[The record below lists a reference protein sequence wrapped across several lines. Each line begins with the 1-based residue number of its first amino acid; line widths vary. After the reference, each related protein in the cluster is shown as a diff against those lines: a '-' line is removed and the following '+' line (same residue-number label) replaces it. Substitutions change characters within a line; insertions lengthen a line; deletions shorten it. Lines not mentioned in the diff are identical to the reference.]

1 MLENLLGYILFGS
14 VISFASPWLVPILT
28 VAPIVNILSVKAYNK
43 WEYAHRSKM
52 TDLNQKLGHV
62 EELPDDFA
70 AAKDIRIYSM
80 ASWLRECY
88 RDLSDQRSKWDR
100 NVVKKS
106 FLSRIADLVVILIRD
121 GGAYALLIHMFY
133 SGKIGIDEFVLYFAA
148 ISSFASWVGDII
160 SCWNKANTVSLK
172 LCDFRD
178 FVDYPEYDGSGIA
191 KATDHMNT
199 VPEIEFKNVS
209 FRYDG
214 AEQDTIHDL
223 SLKIKS
229 GEKLA
234 LVGLNGAGKT
244 TLVKLLC
251 GLYRPTSGEIFFN
264 GIPLSDFKREDYYKL
279 ISPVFQ
285 EIRTAFFSLAETVS
299 GKSTAETDLE
309 KAETC
314 MRQAGLG
321 AKIDALPDGI
331 HTKLNKKVHENGT
344 ELSGG
349 EAQKLIYAALKGGI
363 TVGSIAKYVT
373 CIMLLVETLINIV
386 TTTQQALYNN
396 HYLKR
401 YFSYFDIPNNMYQG
415 SLTVEKRDDNEY
427 YVEFRN
433 VSFKYPNTE
442 AYALRNVNLKF
453 KIGEKLAIVGMNGS
467 GKTTFIKLLCRL
479 YDPTEGEILLNG
491 VNIQK
496 YDYDEYMSVFSVV
509 FQDFSL
515 FSFKIGEVVASS
527 KTFDENKVR
536 ECLVK
541 ANFGDRLHEMP
552 EGIHTYLYKGYDQSG
567 IEISGGEAQKI
578 ALARALYKDSPF
590 ILLDEPTAALDPISE
605 YEVYSNFNA
614 ISGDKTTVYIS
625 HRLASCRFCNK
636 IVVFDDGKIVQ
647 HGSHEELLSD
657 VNGKYHELWNAQAQ
671 YYTT

>member
-1 MLENLLGYILFGS
+1 MKKKKPTHSVFSNFAWSLKMLLKYSKAAFFITALFIPINIGLRYLEIYLPSLVVSEITNGQTLTHSLLSIGIVMLLIMLGNIIVQALGHIRNSTLGIYRYKMTALVTRKQLSMFYQTYEQKKVRDLANRASNATQMWDGVQPLTDIVYNGFGMLENLLGYILFGS

-80 ASWLRECY
+80 SSWLRECY

-121 GGAYALLIHMFY
+121 GGVYALLIHMFY
-133 SGKIGIDEFVLYFAA
+133 SGKIGIDEFVLYFAT
-148 ISSFASWVGDII
+148 ISSFASWVGGII

-191 KATDHMNT
+191 KAADHMNT

-299 GKSTAETDLE
+299 GKSTSETDLE

-349 EAQKLIYAALKGGI
+349 EAQKL
-363 TVGSIAKYVT
+363 
-373 CIMLLVETLINIV
+373 M
-386 TTTQQALYNN
+386 
-396 HYLKR
+396 
-401 YFSYFDIPNNMYQG
+401 
-415 SLTVEKRDDNEY
+415 
-427 YVEFRN
+427 
-433 VSFKYPNTE
+433 
-442 AYALRNVNLKF
+442 
-453 KIGEKLAIVGMNGS
+453 
-467 GKTTFIKLLCRL
+467 
-479 YDPTEGEILLNG
+479 
-491 VNIQK
+491 
-496 YDYDEYMSVFSVV
+496 
-509 FQDFSL
+509 
-515 FSFKIGEVVASS
+515 
-527 KTFDENKVR
+527 
-536 ECLVK
+536 
-541 ANFGDRLHEMP
+541 
-552 EGIHTYLYKGYDQSG
+552 
-567 IEISGGEAQKI
+567 
-578 ALARALYKDSPF
+578 LARALYKDAPLL
-590 ILLDEPTAALDPISE
+590 ILDEPTAALDPIAESKIYNE
-605 YEVYSNFNA
+605 FNVMA
-614 ISGDKTTVYIS
+614 KNKTSLFIS
-625 HRLASCRFCNK
+625 HRLASTSFCDRIILLENGNITEEGTHQELMGANGTYK
-636 IVVFDDGKIVQ
+636 GLFDIQSCWYKEDMEGGDGK
-647 HGSHEELLSD
+647 
-657 VNGKYHELWNAQAQ
+657 
-671 YYTT
+671 

>member
-1 MLENLLGYILFGS
+1 MLLIMLGNIIVQALGHIRNSTLGIYRYKMTALVTRKQLSMFYQTYEQKEVRDLANRASNATQMWDGVQPLTDIVYNGFGMLENLLGYILFGS

-148 ISSFASWVGDII
+148 ISSFASWVGGII

-191 KATDHMNT
+191 KAADHMNT

-349 EAQKLIYAALKGGI
+349 EAQKL
-363 TVGSIAKYVT
+363 
-373 CIMLLVETLINIV
+373 M
-386 TTTQQALYNN
+386 
-396 HYLKR
+396 
-401 YFSYFDIPNNMYQG
+401 
-415 SLTVEKRDDNEY
+415 
-427 YVEFRN
+427 
-433 VSFKYPNTE
+433 
-442 AYALRNVNLKF
+442 
-453 KIGEKLAIVGMNGS
+453 
-467 GKTTFIKLLCRL
+467 
-479 YDPTEGEILLNG
+479 
-491 VNIQK
+491 
-496 YDYDEYMSVFSVV
+496 
-509 FQDFSL
+509 
-515 FSFKIGEVVASS
+515 
-527 KTFDENKVR
+527 
-536 ECLVK
+536 
-541 ANFGDRLHEMP
+541 
-552 EGIHTYLYKGYDQSG
+552 
-567 IEISGGEAQKI
+567 
-578 ALARALYKDSPF
+578 LARALYKDAPLL
-590 ILLDEPTAALDPISE
+590 ILDEPTAALDPIAESKIYNE
-605 YEVYSNFNA
+605 FNVMA
-614 ISGDKTTVYIS
+614 KNKTSLFIS
-625 HRLASCRFCNK
+625 HRLASTSFCDRIILLENGNITEEGTHQELMGANGTYK
-636 IVVFDDGKIVQ
+636 GLFDIQSCWYKEDMKGGDG
-647 HGSHEELLSD
+647 E
-657 VNGKYHELWNAQAQ
+657 
-671 YYTT
+671 

>member
-1 MLENLLGYILFGS
+1 MKKKKPTHSVFSNFAWSLKMLLKYSKAAFFITALFIPINIGLKYLEIYLPSLVVSEITNGQTLTHSLLSIGIVMLLIMLGNIIVQALGHIRNSTLGIYRYKMTALVTRKQLSMFYQTYEQKEVRDLANRASNATQMWDGVQPLTDIVYNGFGMLENLLGYILFGS

-148 ISSFASWVGDII
+148 ISSFASWVGGII

-191 KATDHMNT
+191 KAADHMNT

-349 EAQKLIYAALKGGI
+349 EAQKL
-363 TVGSIAKYVT
+363 
-373 CIMLLVETLINIV
+373 M
-386 TTTQQALYNN
+386 
-396 HYLKR
+396 
-401 YFSYFDIPNNMYQG
+401 
-415 SLTVEKRDDNEY
+415 
-427 YVEFRN
+427 
-433 VSFKYPNTE
+433 
-442 AYALRNVNLKF
+442 
-453 KIGEKLAIVGMNGS
+453 
-467 GKTTFIKLLCRL
+467 
-479 YDPTEGEILLNG
+479 
-491 VNIQK
+491 
-496 YDYDEYMSVFSVV
+496 
-509 FQDFSL
+509 
-515 FSFKIGEVVASS
+515 
-527 KTFDENKVR
+527 
-536 ECLVK
+536 
-541 ANFGDRLHEMP
+541 
-552 EGIHTYLYKGYDQSG
+552 
-567 IEISGGEAQKI
+567 
-578 ALARALYKDSPF
+578 LARALYKDAPLL
-590 ILLDEPTAALDPISE
+590 ILDEPTAVLDPIAESKIYNE
-605 YEVYSNFNA
+605 FNVMA
-614 ISGDKTTVYIS
+614 KNKTSLFIS
-625 HRLASCRFCNK
+625 HRLASTSFCDRIILLENGNITEEGTHQELMGANGTYK
-636 IVVFDDGKIVQ
+636 GLFDIQSCWYKEDMEGGDG
-647 HGSHEELLSD
+647 E
-657 VNGKYHELWNAQAQ
+657 
-671 YYTT
+671 

>member
-1 MLENLLGYILFGS
+1 MKKKKPTHSVFSNFAWSLKMLLKYSKAAFFITALFIPINIGLRYLEIYLPSLVVSEITNGQTLNHSLLSIGIVMLLIMLGNIIVQALGHIRNSTLGIYRYKMTALVTRKQLSMFYQTYEQKEVRDLANRASNATQMWDGVQPLTDIVYNGFGMIENLLGYILFGS

-133 SGKIGIDEFVLYFAA
+133 NGKIGIDEFVLYFAA
-148 ISSFASWVGDII
+148 ISSFASWVGGII

-172 LCDFRD
+172 LCDFRE

-191 KATDHMNT
+191 KAADHMNT
-199 VPEIEFKNVS
+199 APEVEFKNVS

-314 MRQAGLG
+314 MRQAGFG

-349 EAQKLIYAALKGGI
+349 EAQKL
-363 TVGSIAKYVT
+363 
-373 CIMLLVETLINIV
+373 M
-386 TTTQQALYNN
+386 
-396 HYLKR
+396 
-401 YFSYFDIPNNMYQG
+401 
-415 SLTVEKRDDNEY
+415 
-427 YVEFRN
+427 
-433 VSFKYPNTE
+433 
-442 AYALRNVNLKF
+442 
-453 KIGEKLAIVGMNGS
+453 
-467 GKTTFIKLLCRL
+467 
-479 YDPTEGEILLNG
+479 
-491 VNIQK
+491 
-496 YDYDEYMSVFSVV
+496 
-509 FQDFSL
+509 
-515 FSFKIGEVVASS
+515 
-527 KTFDENKVR
+527 
-536 ECLVK
+536 
-541 ANFGDRLHEMP
+541 
-552 EGIHTYLYKGYDQSG
+552 
-567 IEISGGEAQKI
+567 
-578 ALARALYKDSPF
+578 LARALYKDAPLL
-590 ILLDEPTAALDPISE
+590 ILDEPTAALDPIAESKIYNE
-605 YEVYSNFNA
+605 FNVMA
-614 ISGDKTTVYIS
+614 KNKTSLFIS
-625 HRLASCRFCNK
+625 HRLASTSFCDRIILLENGNITEEGTHQELMDANGTYK
-636 IVVFDDGKIVQ
+636 GLFDIQSCWYKEDMEGGDG
-647 HGSHEELLSD
+647 E
-657 VNGKYHELWNAQAQ
+657 
-671 YYTT
+671 

>member
-1 MLENLLGYILFGS
+1 MIMKKKKPTHSVFSNFAWSLKMLLKYSKAAFFITALFIPINIGLRYLEIYLPSLVVSEITNGQTLTHSLLSIGIVMLLIMLGNIIVQALGHIRNSTLGIYRYKMTALVTRKQLSMFYQTYEQKEVRDLANRASIATQMWDGVQPITDIVYSGFGIIENLLGYIFFGS
-14 VISFASPWLVPILT
+14 VISFASPWLIPILT

-88 RDLSDQRSKWDR
+88 RDLSEQRAKWDR
-100 NVVKKS
+100 TTVKKS

-148 ISSFASWVGDII
+148 ISSFASWVGGII

-191 KATDHMNT
+191 KAADHMNT

-349 EAQKLIYAALKGGI
+349 EAQKL
-363 TVGSIAKYVT
+363 
-373 CIMLLVETLINIV
+373 M
-386 TTTQQALYNN
+386 
-396 HYLKR
+396 
-401 YFSYFDIPNNMYQG
+401 
-415 SLTVEKRDDNEY
+415 
-427 YVEFRN
+427 
-433 VSFKYPNTE
+433 
-442 AYALRNVNLKF
+442 
-453 KIGEKLAIVGMNGS
+453 
-467 GKTTFIKLLCRL
+467 
-479 YDPTEGEILLNG
+479 
-491 VNIQK
+491 
-496 YDYDEYMSVFSVV
+496 
-509 FQDFSL
+509 
-515 FSFKIGEVVASS
+515 
-527 KTFDENKVR
+527 
-536 ECLVK
+536 
-541 ANFGDRLHEMP
+541 
-552 EGIHTYLYKGYDQSG
+552 
-567 IEISGGEAQKI
+567 
-578 ALARALYKDSPF
+578 LARALYKDAPLL
-590 ILLDEPTAALDPISE
+590 ILDEPTAALDPIAESKIYNE
-605 YEVYSNFNA
+605 FNVMA
-614 ISGDKTTVYIS
+614 KNKTSLFIS
-625 HRLASCRFCNK
+625 HRLASTSFCDRIILLENGNITEEGTHQELMGANGTYK
-636 IVVFDDGKIVQ
+636 GLFDIQSCWYKEDMEGGDG
-647 HGSHEELLSD
+647 E
-657 VNGKYHELWNAQAQ
+657 
-671 YYTT
+671 

>member
-1 MLENLLGYILFGS
+1 MKKKKPTHSVFSNFAWPLKMLLKYSKAAFFITALFIPINIGLRYLEIYLPSLVVSEITNGQTLTHSLLSIGIVMLLIMLGNIIVQALGHIRNSTLGIYRYKMTALVTRKQLSMFYQTYEQKEVRDLANRASNATQMWDGVQPLTDIVYNGFGMLENLLGYILFGS

-43 WEYAHRSKM
+43 WEYAHRGKM

-62 EELPDDFA
+62 EELPDDFT

-106 FLSRIADLVVILIRD
+106 FLSHIADLVVILIRD

-148 ISSFASWVGDII
+148 ISSFASWVGGII

-178 FVDYPEYDGSGIA
+178 FVDYLEYDGSGIA
-191 KATDHMNT
+191 KAADHMNT

-349 EAQKLIYAALKGGI
+349 EAQKL
-363 TVGSIAKYVT
+363 
-373 CIMLLVETLINIV
+373 M
-386 TTTQQALYNN
+386 
-396 HYLKR
+396 
-401 YFSYFDIPNNMYQG
+401 
-415 SLTVEKRDDNEY
+415 
-427 YVEFRN
+427 
-433 VSFKYPNTE
+433 
-442 AYALRNVNLKF
+442 
-453 KIGEKLAIVGMNGS
+453 
-467 GKTTFIKLLCRL
+467 
-479 YDPTEGEILLNG
+479 
-491 VNIQK
+491 
-496 YDYDEYMSVFSVV
+496 
-509 FQDFSL
+509 
-515 FSFKIGEVVASS
+515 
-527 KTFDENKVR
+527 
-536 ECLVK
+536 
-541 ANFGDRLHEMP
+541 
-552 EGIHTYLYKGYDQSG
+552 
-567 IEISGGEAQKI
+567 
-578 ALARALYKDSPF
+578 LARALYKDAP
-590 ILLDEPTAALDPISE
+590 LLIFDEPTAALDPIAESKIYNE
-605 YEVYSNFNA
+605 FNVMA
-614 ISGDKTTVYIS
+614 KNKTSLFIS
-625 HRLASCRFCNK
+625 HRLASTSFCDRIILLENGNITEEGTHQELMGANGTYK
-636 IVVFDDGKIVQ
+636 GLFDIQSCWYKEDMEGGDG
-647 HGSHEELLSD
+647 E
-657 VNGKYHELWNAQAQ
+657 
-671 YYTT
+671 

>member
-1 MLENLLGYILFGS
+1 MKKKKPTHSVFSNFAWSLKMLLKYSKAAFFITALFIPINIGLRYLEIYLPSLVVSEITNGQTLTHSLLSIGIVMLLIMLGNIIVQALGHIRNSTLGIYRYKMTALVTRKQLSMFYQTYEQKEVRDLANRASNATQMWDGVQPLTDIVYNGFGMLENLLGYILFGS

-88 RDLSDQRSKWDR
+88 RDLSEQRAKWDR
-100 NVVKKS
+100 TTVKKS

-148 ISSFASWVGDII
+148 ISSFASWVGGII

-191 KATDHMNT
+191 HAADHMNMI
-199 VPEIEFKNVS
+199 PEIEFRNVS

-349 EAQKLIYAALKGGI
+349 EAQKL
-363 TVGSIAKYVT
+363 
-373 CIMLLVETLINIV
+373 M
-386 TTTQQALYNN
+386 
-396 HYLKR
+396 
-401 YFSYFDIPNNMYQG
+401 
-415 SLTVEKRDDNEY
+415 
-427 YVEFRN
+427 
-433 VSFKYPNTE
+433 
-442 AYALRNVNLKF
+442 
-453 KIGEKLAIVGMNGS
+453 
-467 GKTTFIKLLCRL
+467 
-479 YDPTEGEILLNG
+479 
-491 VNIQK
+491 
-496 YDYDEYMSVFSVV
+496 
-509 FQDFSL
+509 
-515 FSFKIGEVVASS
+515 
-527 KTFDENKVR
+527 
-536 ECLVK
+536 
-541 ANFGDRLHEMP
+541 
-552 EGIHTYLYKGYDQSG
+552 
-567 IEISGGEAQKI
+567 
-578 ALARALYKDSPF
+578 LARALYKDAPLL
-590 ILLDEPTAALDPISE
+590 ILDEPTAALDPIAESKIYNE
-605 YEVYSNFNA
+605 FNVMA
-614 ISGDKTTVYIS
+614 KNKTSLFIS
-625 HRLASCRFCNK
+625 HRLASTSFCDRIILLENGNITEEGTHQELMGANGTYK
-636 IVVFDDGKIVQ
+636 GLFDIQSCWYKEDMEGGDG
-647 HGSHEELLSD
+647 E
-657 VNGKYHELWNAQAQ
+657 
-671 YYTT
+671 

>member
-1 MLENLLGYILFGS
+1 MKKKKPTHSVFSNFAWSLKMLLKYSKAAFFITALFIPINIGLRYLEIYLPSLVVSEITNGQTLTHSLLSIGIVMLLIMLGNIIVQALGHIRNSTLGIYRYKMTALVTRKQLSMFYQTYEQKEVRDLANRASNATQMWDGVQPLTDIVYNSFGMLENLLGYILFGS

-148 ISSFASWVGDII
+148 ISSFASWVGGII

-191 KATDHMNT
+191 KAADHMNT

-223 SLKIKS
+223 TLKIKS

-349 EAQKLIYAALKGGI
+349 EAQKL
-363 TVGSIAKYVT
+363 
-373 CIMLLVETLINIV
+373 M
-386 TTTQQALYNN
+386 
-396 HYLKR
+396 
-401 YFSYFDIPNNMYQG
+401 
-415 SLTVEKRDDNEY
+415 
-427 YVEFRN
+427 
-433 VSFKYPNTE
+433 
-442 AYALRNVNLKF
+442 
-453 KIGEKLAIVGMNGS
+453 
-467 GKTTFIKLLCRL
+467 
-479 YDPTEGEILLNG
+479 
-491 VNIQK
+491 
-496 YDYDEYMSVFSVV
+496 
-509 FQDFSL
+509 
-515 FSFKIGEVVASS
+515 
-527 KTFDENKVR
+527 
-536 ECLVK
+536 
-541 ANFGDRLHEMP
+541 
-552 EGIHTYLYKGYDQSG
+552 
-567 IEISGGEAQKI
+567 
-578 ALARALYKDSPF
+578 LARALYKDAPLL
-590 ILLDEPTAALDPISE
+590 ILDEPTAALDPIAESKIYNE
-605 YEVYSNFNA
+605 FNVMA
-614 ISGDKTTVYIS
+614 KNKTSLFIS
-625 HRLASCRFCNK
+625 HRLASTSFCDRIILLENGNITEEGTHQELMGANGMYK
-636 IVVFDDGKIVQ
+636 GLFDIQSCWYKEDMEGGDG
-647 HGSHEELLSD
+647 E
-657 VNGKYHELWNAQAQ
+657 
-671 YYTT
+671 

>member
-1 MLENLLGYILFGS
+1 MKKKKPTHSVFSNFAWSLKMLLKYSKAAFFITALFIPINIGLRYLEIYLPSLVVSEITNGQTLTHSLLSIGIVMLLIMLGNIIVQALGHIRNSTLGIYRYKMTDLVTRKQLSMFYQTYEQKKVRDLANRASNATQMWDGVQPLTDIVYNGFGMLENLLGYILFGS

-148 ISSFASWVGDII
+148 ISSFASWVGGII

-191 KATDHMNT
+191 KAADHMNT

-299 GKSTAETDLE
+299 GKSTSETDLE

-321 AKIDALPDGI
+321 TKIDALPDGI

-349 EAQKLIYAALKGGI
+349 EAQKL
-363 TVGSIAKYVT
+363 
-373 CIMLLVETLINIV
+373 M
-386 TTTQQALYNN
+386 
-396 HYLKR
+396 
-401 YFSYFDIPNNMYQG
+401 
-415 SLTVEKRDDNEY
+415 
-427 YVEFRN
+427 
-433 VSFKYPNTE
+433 
-442 AYALRNVNLKF
+442 
-453 KIGEKLAIVGMNGS
+453 
-467 GKTTFIKLLCRL
+467 
-479 YDPTEGEILLNG
+479 
-491 VNIQK
+491 
-496 YDYDEYMSVFSVV
+496 
-509 FQDFSL
+509 
-515 FSFKIGEVVASS
+515 
-527 KTFDENKVR
+527 
-536 ECLVK
+536 
-541 ANFGDRLHEMP
+541 
-552 EGIHTYLYKGYDQSG
+552 
-567 IEISGGEAQKI
+567 
-578 ALARALYKDSPF
+578 LARALYKDAPLL
-590 ILLDEPTAALDPISE
+590 ILDEPTAALDPIAESKIYNE
-605 YEVYSNFNA
+605 FNVMA
-614 ISGDKTTVYIS
+614 KNKTSLFIS
-625 HRLASCRFCNK
+625 HRLASTSFCDRIILLENGNITEEGTHQELMGANGTYK
-636 IVVFDDGKIVQ
+636 GLFDIQSCWYKEDMEGGDG
-647 HGSHEELLSD
+647 E
-657 VNGKYHELWNAQAQ
+657 
-671 YYTT
+671 

>member
-1 MLENLLGYILFGS
+1 MKKKKPTHSVFSNFAWSLKMLLKYSKAAFFITALFIPINIGLRYLEIYLPSLVVSEITNGQTLTHSLLSIGIVMLLIMLGNIIVQALGHIRNSTLGIYRYKMTALVTRKQLSMFYQTYEQKEVRDLANRASNATQMWDGVQPLTDIVYNGFGMLENLLGYILFGS

-43 WEYAHRSKM
+43 WEYAHRGKM

-62 EELPDDFA
+62 EELPDDFT

-106 FLSRIADLVVILIRD
+106 FLSHIADLVVILIRD

-133 SGKIGIDEFVLYFAA
+133 SGKIGFDEFVLYFAA
-148 ISSFASWVGDII
+148 ISSFASWVGGII

-191 KATDHMNT
+191 KAADHINT

-349 EAQKLIYAALKGGI
+349 EAQKL
-363 TVGSIAKYVT
+363 
-373 CIMLLVETLINIV
+373 M
-386 TTTQQALYNN
+386 
-396 HYLKR
+396 
-401 YFSYFDIPNNMYQG
+401 
-415 SLTVEKRDDNEY
+415 
-427 YVEFRN
+427 
-433 VSFKYPNTE
+433 
-442 AYALRNVNLKF
+442 
-453 KIGEKLAIVGMNGS
+453 
-467 GKTTFIKLLCRL
+467 
-479 YDPTEGEILLNG
+479 
-491 VNIQK
+491 
-496 YDYDEYMSVFSVV
+496 
-509 FQDFSL
+509 
-515 FSFKIGEVVASS
+515 
-527 KTFDENKVR
+527 
-536 ECLVK
+536 
-541 ANFGDRLHEMP
+541 
-552 EGIHTYLYKGYDQSG
+552 
-567 IEISGGEAQKI
+567 
-578 ALARALYKDSPF
+578 LARALYKDAPLL
-590 ILLDEPTAALDPISE
+590 ILDEPTAALDPIAESKIYNE
-605 YEVYSNFNA
+605 FNVMA
-614 ISGDKTTVYIS
+614 KNKTSLFIS
-625 HRLASCRFCNK
+625 HRLASTSFCDRIILLENGNITEEGTHQELMGANGTYK
-636 IVVFDDGKIVQ
+636 GLFDIQSCWYKEDMEGGDG
-647 HGSHEELLSD
+647 E
-657 VNGKYHELWNAQAQ
+657 
-671 YYTT
+671 

>member
-1 MLENLLGYILFGS
+1 MKKKKPTHSVFSNFAWSLKMLLKYSKAAFFITALFIPINIGLRYLEIYLPSLVVSEITNGQTLTHSLLSIGIVMLLIMLGNIIVQALGHIRNSTLGIYRYKMTALVTRKQLSMFYQTYEQKEVRDLANRASNATQMWDGVQPLTDIVYNGFGMLENLLGYILFGS

-148 ISSFASWVGDII
+148 ISSFASWVGGII

-191 KATDHMNT
+191 KAADHMNT

-349 EAQKLIYAALKGGI
+349 EAQKL
-363 TVGSIAKYVT
+363 
-373 CIMLLVETLINIV
+373 M
-386 TTTQQALYNN
+386 
-396 HYLKR
+396 
-401 YFSYFDIPNNMYQG
+401 
-415 SLTVEKRDDNEY
+415 
-427 YVEFRN
+427 
-433 VSFKYPNTE
+433 
-442 AYALRNVNLKF
+442 
-453 KIGEKLAIVGMNGS
+453 
-467 GKTTFIKLLCRL
+467 
-479 YDPTEGEILLNG
+479 
-491 VNIQK
+491 
-496 YDYDEYMSVFSVV
+496 
-509 FQDFSL
+509 
-515 FSFKIGEVVASS
+515 
-527 KTFDENKVR
+527 
-536 ECLVK
+536 
-541 ANFGDRLHEMP
+541 
-552 EGIHTYLYKGYDQSG
+552 
-567 IEISGGEAQKI
+567 
-578 ALARALYKDSPF
+578 LARALYKDAPLL
-590 ILLDEPTAALDPISE
+590 ILDEPTAALDPIAESKIYNE
-605 YEVYSNFNA
+605 FNVMA
-614 ISGDKTTVYIS
+614 KNKTSLFIS
-625 HRLASCRFCNK
+625 HRLASTSFCDRIILLENGNITEEGAHQELMGANGTYK
-636 IVVFDDGKIVQ
+636 GLFDIQSCWYKEDMEGGDG
-647 HGSHEELLSD
+647 E
-657 VNGKYHELWNAQAQ
+657 
-671 YYTT
+671 

>member
-1 MLENLLGYILFGS
+1 MKKKKPTHSVFSNFAWSLKMLLKYSKAAFFITALFIPINIGLRYLEIYLPSLVVSEITNGQTLTHSLLSIGIVMLLIMLGNIIVQALGHIRNSTLGIYRYKMTALVTRKQLSMFYQTYEQKEVRDLANRASNATQMWDGVQPLTDIVYNGFGMLENLLGYILFGS
-14 VISFASPWLVPILT
+14 VISFASPWLVPMLT

-88 RDLSDQRSKWDR
+88 RDLSEQRAKWDR
-100 NVVKKS
+100 TTVKKS

-148 ISSFASWVGDII
+148 ISSFASWVGGII

-191 KATDHMNT
+191 KAADHMNT

-349 EAQKLIYAALKGGI
+349 EAQKL
-363 TVGSIAKYVT
+363 
-373 CIMLLVETLINIV
+373 M
-386 TTTQQALYNN
+386 
-396 HYLKR
+396 
-401 YFSYFDIPNNMYQG
+401 
-415 SLTVEKRDDNEY
+415 
-427 YVEFRN
+427 
-433 VSFKYPNTE
+433 
-442 AYALRNVNLKF
+442 
-453 KIGEKLAIVGMNGS
+453 
-467 GKTTFIKLLCRL
+467 
-479 YDPTEGEILLNG
+479 
-491 VNIQK
+491 
-496 YDYDEYMSVFSVV
+496 
-509 FQDFSL
+509 
-515 FSFKIGEVVASS
+515 
-527 KTFDENKVR
+527 
-536 ECLVK
+536 
-541 ANFGDRLHEMP
+541 
-552 EGIHTYLYKGYDQSG
+552 
-567 IEISGGEAQKI
+567 
-578 ALARALYKDSPF
+578 LARALYKDAPLL
-590 ILLDEPTAALDPISE
+590 ILDEPTAALDPIAESKIYNE
-605 YEVYSNFNA
+605 FNVMA
-614 ISGDKTTVYIS
+614 KNKTSLFIS
-625 HRLASCRFCNK
+625 HRLASTSFCDRIILLENGNITEEGTHQELMSANGTYK
-636 IVVFDDGKIVQ
+636 GLFDIQSCWYKEDMEGGDG
-647 HGSHEELLSD
+647 E
-657 VNGKYHELWNAQAQ
+657 
-671 YYTT
+671 

>member
-1 MLENLLGYILFGS
+1 MKKKKPTHSVFSNFAWSLKMLLKYSKAAFFITALFIPINIGLRYLEIFLPSLVVSEITNGQTLTQSLLSIGIVMLLIMLGNIIVQALGHIRNSTLGIYRYKMTALVTRKQLSMFYQTYEQKEVRDLANRASNATQMWDGVQPLTDIVYNGFGMLENLLGYILFGS

-148 ISSFASWVGDII
+148 ISSFASWVGGII

-191 KATDHMNT
+191 KAADHMNT

-223 SLKIKS
+223 TLKIKS

-251 GLYRPTSGEIFFN
+251 GLYRPTSGEIYFN

-349 EAQKLIYAALKGGI
+349 EAQKL
-363 TVGSIAKYVT
+363 
-373 CIMLLVETLINIV
+373 M
-386 TTTQQALYNN
+386 
-396 HYLKR
+396 
-401 YFSYFDIPNNMYQG
+401 
-415 SLTVEKRDDNEY
+415 
-427 YVEFRN
+427 
-433 VSFKYPNTE
+433 
-442 AYALRNVNLKF
+442 
-453 KIGEKLAIVGMNGS
+453 
-467 GKTTFIKLLCRL
+467 
-479 YDPTEGEILLNG
+479 
-491 VNIQK
+491 
-496 YDYDEYMSVFSVV
+496 
-509 FQDFSL
+509 
-515 FSFKIGEVVASS
+515 
-527 KTFDENKVR
+527 
-536 ECLVK
+536 
-541 ANFGDRLHEMP
+541 
-552 EGIHTYLYKGYDQSG
+552 
-567 IEISGGEAQKI
+567 
-578 ALARALYKDSPF
+578 LARALYKDAPLL
-590 ILLDEPTAALDPISE
+590 ILDEPTAALDPIAESKIYNE
-605 YEVYSNFNA
+605 FNVMA
-614 ISGDKTTVYIS
+614 KNKTSLFIS
-625 HRLASCRFCNK
+625 HRLASTSFCDRIILLENGNITEEGTHQELMGANGTYK
-636 IVVFDDGKIVQ
+636 GLFDIQSCWYKEDMEGGDG
-647 HGSHEELLSD
+647 E
-657 VNGKYHELWNAQAQ
+657 
-671 YYTT
+671 

>member
-1 MLENLLGYILFGS
+1 MKKKKPTHSVFSNFAWSLKMLLKYSKAAFFITALFIPINIGLRYLEIYLPSLVVSEITNGQTLTHSLLSIGIVMLLIMLGNIIVQALGHIRNSTLGIYRYKMTALVTRKQLSMFYQTYEQKKVRDLANRASNATQMWDGVQPLTDIVYNGFGMLENLLGYILFGS

-148 ISSFASWVGDII
+148 ISSFASWVGGII

-191 KATDHMNT
+191 KAADHMNT

-264 GIPLSDFKREDYYKL
+264 SIPLSDFKREDYYKL

-349 EAQKLIYAALKGGI
+349 EAQKL
-363 TVGSIAKYVT
+363 
-373 CIMLLVETLINIV
+373 M
-386 TTTQQALYNN
+386 
-396 HYLKR
+396 
-401 YFSYFDIPNNMYQG
+401 
-415 SLTVEKRDDNEY
+415 
-427 YVEFRN
+427 
-433 VSFKYPNTE
+433 
-442 AYALRNVNLKF
+442 
-453 KIGEKLAIVGMNGS
+453 
-467 GKTTFIKLLCRL
+467 
-479 YDPTEGEILLNG
+479 
-491 VNIQK
+491 
-496 YDYDEYMSVFSVV
+496 
-509 FQDFSL
+509 
-515 FSFKIGEVVASS
+515 
-527 KTFDENKVR
+527 
-536 ECLVK
+536 
-541 ANFGDRLHEMP
+541 
-552 EGIHTYLYKGYDQSG
+552 
-567 IEISGGEAQKI
+567 
-578 ALARALYKDSPF
+578 LARALYKDAPLL
-590 ILLDEPTAALDPISE
+590 ILDEPTAALDPIAESKIYNE
-605 YEVYSNFNA
+605 FNVMA
-614 ISGDKTTVYIS
+614 KNKTSLFIS
-625 HRLASCRFCNK
+625 HRLASTSFCDRIILLENGNITEEGTHQELMGANGTYK
-636 IVVFDDGKIVQ
+636 GLFDIQSCWYKEDMEGGDG
-647 HGSHEELLSD
+647 E
-657 VNGKYHELWNAQAQ
+657 
-671 YYTT
+671 

>member
-1 MLENLLGYILFGS
+1 MKKKKPTHSVFSNFAWSLKMLLKYSKAAFFITALFIPINIGLRYLEIYLPSLVVSEITNGQTLTHSLLSIGIVMLLIMLGNIIVQALGHIRNSTLGIYRYKMTALVTRKQLSMFYQTYEQKEVRDLANRASNATQMWDGVQPLTDIVYNGFGMLENLLGYILFGS

-62 EELPDDFA
+62 EKLPDDFA

-148 ISSFASWVGDII
+148 ISSFASWVGGII

-178 FVDYPEYDGSGIA
+178 FVDYPEYNGSGIA
-191 KATDHMNT
+191 KAADHMNT

-314 MRQAGLG
+314 MCQAGLG

-349 EAQKLIYAALKGGI
+349 ETQKL
-363 TVGSIAKYVT
+363 
-373 CIMLLVETLINIV
+373 M
-386 TTTQQALYNN
+386 
-396 HYLKR
+396 
-401 YFSYFDIPNNMYQG
+401 
-415 SLTVEKRDDNEY
+415 
-427 YVEFRN
+427 
-433 VSFKYPNTE
+433 
-442 AYALRNVNLKF
+442 
-453 KIGEKLAIVGMNGS
+453 
-467 GKTTFIKLLCRL
+467 
-479 YDPTEGEILLNG
+479 
-491 VNIQK
+491 
-496 YDYDEYMSVFSVV
+496 
-509 FQDFSL
+509 
-515 FSFKIGEVVASS
+515 
-527 KTFDENKVR
+527 
-536 ECLVK
+536 
-541 ANFGDRLHEMP
+541 
-552 EGIHTYLYKGYDQSG
+552 
-567 IEISGGEAQKI
+567 
-578 ALARALYKDSPF
+578 LARALYKDAPLL
-590 ILLDEPTAALDPISE
+590 ILDEPTAALDPIAESKIYNE
-605 YEVYSNFNA
+605 FNVMA
-614 ISGDKTTVYIS
+614 KNKTSLFIS
-625 HRLASCRFCNK
+625 HRLASTSFCDRIILLENGNITEEGTHQELMGANGTYK
-636 IVVFDDGKIVQ
+636 GLFDIQSCWYKEDMEGGDG
-647 HGSHEELLSD
+647 E
-657 VNGKYHELWNAQAQ
+657 
-671 YYTT
+671 

>member
-1 MLENLLGYILFGS
+1 MKKKKPTHSVFSNFAWSLKMLLKYSKAAFFITALFIPINIGLRYLEIYLPSLVVSEITNGQTLTHSLLSIGIVMLLIMLGNIIVQALGHIRNSTLGIYRYKMTALVTRKQLSMFYQTYEQKEVRDLANRASNATQMWDGVQPLTDIVYNGFGMLENLLGYILFGS

-148 ISSFASWVGDII
+148 ISSFASWVGGII

-191 KATDHMNT
+191 KAADHMNT

-264 GIPLSDFKREDYYKL
+264 SIPLSDFKREDYYKL

-349 EAQKLIYAALKGGI
+349 EAQKL
-363 TVGSIAKYVT
+363 
-373 CIMLLVETLINIV
+373 M
-386 TTTQQALYNN
+386 
-396 HYLKR
+396 
-401 YFSYFDIPNNMYQG
+401 
-415 SLTVEKRDDNEY
+415 
-427 YVEFRN
+427 
-433 VSFKYPNTE
+433 
-442 AYALRNVNLKF
+442 
-453 KIGEKLAIVGMNGS
+453 
-467 GKTTFIKLLCRL
+467 
-479 YDPTEGEILLNG
+479 
-491 VNIQK
+491 
-496 YDYDEYMSVFSVV
+496 
-509 FQDFSL
+509 
-515 FSFKIGEVVASS
+515 
-527 KTFDENKVR
+527 
-536 ECLVK
+536 
-541 ANFGDRLHEMP
+541 
-552 EGIHTYLYKGYDQSG
+552 
-567 IEISGGEAQKI
+567 
-578 ALARALYKDSPF
+578 LARALYKDAPLL
-590 ILLDEPTAALDPISE
+590 ILDEPTAALDPIAESKIYNE
-605 YEVYSNFNA
+605 FNVMA
-614 ISGDKTTVYIS
+614 KNKTSLFIS
-625 HRLASCRFCNK
+625 HRLASTSFCDRIILLENGNITEEGTHQELMGANGTYK
-636 IVVFDDGKIVQ
+636 GLFDIQSCWYKEDMEGGDG
-647 HGSHEELLSD
+647 E
-657 VNGKYHELWNAQAQ
+657 
-671 YYTT
+671 

>member
-1 MLENLLGYILFGS
+1 MKKKKPTHSVFSNFAWSLKMLLKYSKAAFFITALFIPINIGLRYLEIYLPSLVVSEITNGQTLTHSLLSIGIVMLLIMLGNIIVQALGHIRNSTLGIYRYKMTALVTRKQLSMFYQTYEQKEVRDLANRASNATQMWDGVQPLTDIVYNGFGMIENLLGYILFGS

-88 RDLSDQRSKWDR
+88 RDLSEQRAKWDR
-100 NVVKKS
+100 TTVKKS

-133 SGKIGIDEFVLYFAA
+133 NGKIGIDEFVLYFAA
-148 ISSFASWVGDII
+148 ISSFASWVGGII

-191 KATDHMNT
+191 KAADHMNT

-299 GKSTAETDLE
+299 GKSTAETNLE

-349 EAQKLIYAALKGGI
+349 EAQKL
-363 TVGSIAKYVT
+363 
-373 CIMLLVETLINIV
+373 M
-386 TTTQQALYNN
+386 
-396 HYLKR
+396 
-401 YFSYFDIPNNMYQG
+401 
-415 SLTVEKRDDNEY
+415 
-427 YVEFRN
+427 
-433 VSFKYPNTE
+433 
-442 AYALRNVNLKF
+442 
-453 KIGEKLAIVGMNGS
+453 
-467 GKTTFIKLLCRL
+467 
-479 YDPTEGEILLNG
+479 
-491 VNIQK
+491 
-496 YDYDEYMSVFSVV
+496 
-509 FQDFSL
+509 
-515 FSFKIGEVVASS
+515 
-527 KTFDENKVR
+527 
-536 ECLVK
+536 
-541 ANFGDRLHEMP
+541 
-552 EGIHTYLYKGYDQSG
+552 
-567 IEISGGEAQKI
+567 
-578 ALARALYKDSPF
+578 LARALYKDAPLL
-590 ILLDEPTAALDPISE
+590 ILDEPTAALDPIAESKIYNE
-605 YEVYSNFNA
+605 FNVMA
-614 ISGDKTTVYIS
+614 KNKTSLFIS
-625 HRLASCRFCNK
+625 HRLASTSFCDRIILLENGNITEEGTHQELMGANGTYK
-636 IVVFDDGKIVQ
+636 GLFDIQSCWYKEDMEGGDG
-647 HGSHEELLSD
+647 E
-657 VNGKYHELWNAQAQ
+657 
-671 YYTT
+671 

>member
-1 MLENLLGYILFGS
+1 MKKKKPTHSVFSNFAWSLKMLLKYSKAAFFITALFIPINIGLRYLEIYLPSLVVSEITNGQTLTHSLLSIGIVMLLIMLGNIIVQALGHIRNSTLGIYRYKMTALVTRKQLSMFYQTYEQKKVRDLANRASNATQMWDGVQPLTDIVYNGFGMLENLLGYILFGS

-148 ISSFASWVGDII
+148 ISSFASWVGGII

-191 KATDHMNT
+191 HAADHMNMI
-199 VPEIEFKNVS
+199 PEIEFRNVS
-209 FRYDG
+209 FRYEG
-214 AEQDTIHDL
+214 ADHDAIQNL

-251 GLYRPTSGEIFFN
+251 GLYRPTSGEIYFN

-299 GKSTAETDLE
+299 GKSIAETDLE

-314 MRQAGLG
+314 MRRAGLG

-331 HTKLNKKVHENGT
+331 HTKLNKKVNQNGT

-349 EAQKLIYAALKGGI
+349 EAQKL
-363 TVGSIAKYVT
+363 
-373 CIMLLVETLINIV
+373 M
-386 TTTQQALYNN
+386 
-396 HYLKR
+396 
-401 YFSYFDIPNNMYQG
+401 
-415 SLTVEKRDDNEY
+415 
-427 YVEFRN
+427 
-433 VSFKYPNTE
+433 
-442 AYALRNVNLKF
+442 
-453 KIGEKLAIVGMNGS
+453 
-467 GKTTFIKLLCRL
+467 
-479 YDPTEGEILLNG
+479 
-491 VNIQK
+491 
-496 YDYDEYMSVFSVV
+496 
-509 FQDFSL
+509 
-515 FSFKIGEVVASS
+515 
-527 KTFDENKVR
+527 
-536 ECLVK
+536 
-541 ANFGDRLHEMP
+541 
-552 EGIHTYLYKGYDQSG
+552 
-567 IEISGGEAQKI
+567 
-578 ALARALYKDSPF
+578 LARALYKDAPLL
-590 ILLDEPTAALDPISE
+590 ILDEPTAALDPIAE
-605 YEVYSNFNA
+605 CKIYIEFNVMA
-614 ISGDKTTVYIS
+614 KSKTSLFIS
-625 HRLASCRFCNK
+625 HRLASTSFCDR
-636 IVVFDDGKIVQ
+636 IVLLENGNITEEGTHQELMAANGTYKGLFDIQSCWYKEDMEG
-647 HGSHEELLSD
+647 GDSE
-657 VNGKYHELWNAQAQ
+657 
-671 YYTT
+671 

>member
-1 MLENLLGYILFGS
+1 MKKKKPTHSVFSNFAWSLKMLLKYSKAAFFITALFIPINIELRYLEIYLPSLVVSEVTNGQTLTHSLLSIGIVMLLIMLGNIIVQALGHIRNSTLGIYRYKMTALVTRKQLSMFYQTYEQREVRDLANRASNATQMWDGVQPLTDIVYNGFGMLENLLGYILFGS

-148 ISSFASWVGDII
+148 ISSFASWVGGII

-191 KATDHMNT
+191 KAADHMNT

-264 GIPLSDFKREDYYKL
+264 SIPLSDFKREDYYKL

-299 GKSTAETDLE
+299 GKSTSETDLE

-349 EAQKLIYAALKGGI
+349 EAQKL
-363 TVGSIAKYVT
+363 
-373 CIMLLVETLINIV
+373 M
-386 TTTQQALYNN
+386 
-396 HYLKR
+396 
-401 YFSYFDIPNNMYQG
+401 
-415 SLTVEKRDDNEY
+415 
-427 YVEFRN
+427 
-433 VSFKYPNTE
+433 
-442 AYALRNVNLKF
+442 
-453 KIGEKLAIVGMNGS
+453 
-467 GKTTFIKLLCRL
+467 
-479 YDPTEGEILLNG
+479 
-491 VNIQK
+491 
-496 YDYDEYMSVFSVV
+496 
-509 FQDFSL
+509 
-515 FSFKIGEVVASS
+515 
-527 KTFDENKVR
+527 
-536 ECLVK
+536 
-541 ANFGDRLHEMP
+541 
-552 EGIHTYLYKGYDQSG
+552 
-567 IEISGGEAQKI
+567 
-578 ALARALYKDSPF
+578 LARALYKDAPLL
-590 ILLDEPTAALDPISE
+590 ILDEPTAALDPIAESKIYNE
-605 YEVYSNFNA
+605 FNVMA
-614 ISGDKTTVYIS
+614 KNKTSLFIS
-625 HRLASCRFCNK
+625 HRLASTSFCDRIILLENGNITEEGTHQELMGANGTYK
-636 IVVFDDGKIVQ
+636 GLFDIQSCWYKEDMEGGDG
-647 HGSHEELLSD
+647 E
-657 VNGKYHELWNAQAQ
+657 
-671 YYTT
+671 

>member
-1 MLENLLGYILFGS
+1 MKKKKPTHSVFSNFAWSLKMLLKYSKAAFFITALFIPINIGLRYLEIYLPSLVVSEITNGQTLTHSLLSIGIVMLLIMLGNIIVQALGHIRNSTLGIYRYKMTALVTRKQLSMFYQTYEQKKVRDLANRASNATQMWDGVQPLTDIVYNGFGMLENLLGYILFGS

-349 EAQKLIYAALKGGI
+349 EAQKL
-363 TVGSIAKYVT
+363 
-373 CIMLLVETLINIV
+373 M
-386 TTTQQALYNN
+386 
-396 HYLKR
+396 
-401 YFSYFDIPNNMYQG
+401 
-415 SLTVEKRDDNEY
+415 
-427 YVEFRN
+427 
-433 VSFKYPNTE
+433 
-442 AYALRNVNLKF
+442 
-453 KIGEKLAIVGMNGS
+453 
-467 GKTTFIKLLCRL
+467 
-479 YDPTEGEILLNG
+479 
-491 VNIQK
+491 
-496 YDYDEYMSVFSVV
+496 
-509 FQDFSL
+509 
-515 FSFKIGEVVASS
+515 
-527 KTFDENKVR
+527 
-536 ECLVK
+536 
-541 ANFGDRLHEMP
+541 
-552 EGIHTYLYKGYDQSG
+552 
-567 IEISGGEAQKI
+567 
-578 ALARALYKDSPF
+578 LARALYKDASLL
-590 ILLDEPTAALDPISE
+590 ILDEPTAALDPIAESKIYNE
-605 YEVYSNFNA
+605 FNVMA
-614 ISGDKTTVYIS
+614 KNKTSLFIS
-625 HRLASCRFCNK
+625 HRLASTSFCDRIILLENGNITEEGTHQELMGANGTYK
-636 IVVFDDGKIVQ
+636 GLFDIQSCWYKEDMEGGDG
-647 HGSHEELLSD
+647 E
-657 VNGKYHELWNAQAQ
+657 
-671 YYTT
+671 

>member
-1 MLENLLGYILFGS
+1 MKKKKPTHSVFSNFAWSLKMLLKYSKAAFFITALFIPINIGLRYLEIYLPSLVVSEITNGQTLTHSLLSIGIVMLLIMLGNIIVQALGHIRNSTLGIYRYKMTDLVTRKQLSMFYQTYEQKKVRDLANRASNATQMWDGVQPLTDIVYNGFGMLENLLGYILFGS

-88 RDLSDQRSKWDR
+88 RDLSEQRAKWDR
-100 NVVKKS
+100 TTVKKS

-133 SGKIGIDEFVLYFAA
+133 NGKIGIDEFVLYFAA
-148 ISSFASWVGDII
+148 ISSFASWVGGII

-191 KATDHMNT
+191 KAADHMNT

-214 AEQDTIHDL
+214 AEQDTIHGL

-299 GKSTAETDLE
+299 GKSTTETDLE

-349 EAQKLIYAALKGGI
+349 EAQKL
-363 TVGSIAKYVT
+363 
-373 CIMLLVETLINIV
+373 M
-386 TTTQQALYNN
+386 
-396 HYLKR
+396 
-401 YFSYFDIPNNMYQG
+401 
-415 SLTVEKRDDNEY
+415 
-427 YVEFRN
+427 
-433 VSFKYPNTE
+433 
-442 AYALRNVNLKF
+442 
-453 KIGEKLAIVGMNGS
+453 
-467 GKTTFIKLLCRL
+467 
-479 YDPTEGEILLNG
+479 
-491 VNIQK
+491 
-496 YDYDEYMSVFSVV
+496 
-509 FQDFSL
+509 
-515 FSFKIGEVVASS
+515 
-527 KTFDENKVR
+527 
-536 ECLVK
+536 
-541 ANFGDRLHEMP
+541 
-552 EGIHTYLYKGYDQSG
+552 
-567 IEISGGEAQKI
+567 
-578 ALARALYKDSPF
+578 LARALYKDAPLL
-590 ILLDEPTAALDPISE
+590 ILDEPTAALDPIAESKIYNE
-605 YEVYSNFNA
+605 FNVMA
-614 ISGDKTTVYIS
+614 KNKTSLFIS
-625 HRLASCRFCNK
+625 HRLASTSFCDRIILLENGNITEEGTHQELMGANGTYK
-636 IVVFDDGKIVQ
+636 GLFDIQSCWYKEDMEGGDG
-647 HGSHEELLSD
+647 E
-657 VNGKYHELWNAQAQ
+657 
-671 YYTT
+671 

>member
-1 MLENLLGYILFGS
+1 MKKKKPTHSVFSNFAWSLKMLLKYSKAAFFITALFIPINIGLRYLEIYLPSLVVSEITNGQTLTHSLLSIGIVMLLIMLGNIIVQALGHIRNSTLGIYRYKMTALVTRKQLSMFYQTYEQKEVRDLANRASNATQMWDGVQPLTDIVYNGFGMLENLLGYILFGS

-148 ISSFASWVGDII
+148 ISSFASWVGGII

-191 KATDHMNT
+191 KAADHMNT

-285 EIRTAFFSLAETVS
+285 EIRTAFFSLAETIS

-349 EAQKLIYAALKGGI
+349 EAQKL
-363 TVGSIAKYVT
+363 
-373 CIMLLVETLINIV
+373 M
-386 TTTQQALYNN
+386 
-396 HYLKR
+396 
-401 YFSYFDIPNNMYQG
+401 
-415 SLTVEKRDDNEY
+415 
-427 YVEFRN
+427 
-433 VSFKYPNTE
+433 
-442 AYALRNVNLKF
+442 
-453 KIGEKLAIVGMNGS
+453 
-467 GKTTFIKLLCRL
+467 
-479 YDPTEGEILLNG
+479 
-491 VNIQK
+491 
-496 YDYDEYMSVFSVV
+496 
-509 FQDFSL
+509 
-515 FSFKIGEVVASS
+515 
-527 KTFDENKVR
+527 
-536 ECLVK
+536 
-541 ANFGDRLHEMP
+541 
-552 EGIHTYLYKGYDQSG
+552 
-567 IEISGGEAQKI
+567 
-578 ALARALYKDSPF
+578 LARALYKDAPLL
-590 ILLDEPTAALDPISE
+590 ILDEPTAALDPIAESKIYNE
-605 YEVYSNFNA
+605 FNVMA
-614 ISGDKTTVYIS
+614 KNKTSLFIS
-625 HRLASCRFCNK
+625 HRLASTSFCDRIILLENGNITEEGTHQELMGANGTYK
-636 IVVFDDGKIVQ
+636 GLFDIQSCWYKEDMEGGDG
-647 HGSHEELLSD
+647 E
-657 VNGKYHELWNAQAQ
+657 
-671 YYTT
+671 

>member
-1 MLENLLGYILFGS
+1 MKKKKPTHSVFSNFAWSLKMLLKYSRAAFFITALFIPINIGLRYLEIYLPSLVVSEVTNGQTLNHSLLSIGIVMLLIMLGYIIIQALGHIRNSTLGIYRYKMTDLVTRKQLSMFYQTYEQKKVRDLANRASNATQMWDGVQPLTDIVYNGFGMLENLLGYILFGS

-148 ISSFASWVGDII
+148 ISSFASWVGGII

-191 KATDHMNT
+191 KAADHMNT

-299 GKSTAETDLE
+299 GKSTSETDLE

-349 EAQKLIYAALKGGI
+349 EAQKL
-363 TVGSIAKYVT
+363 
-373 CIMLLVETLINIV
+373 M
-386 TTTQQALYNN
+386 
-396 HYLKR
+396 
-401 YFSYFDIPNNMYQG
+401 
-415 SLTVEKRDDNEY
+415 
-427 YVEFRN
+427 
-433 VSFKYPNTE
+433 
-442 AYALRNVNLKF
+442 
-453 KIGEKLAIVGMNGS
+453 
-467 GKTTFIKLLCRL
+467 
-479 YDPTEGEILLNG
+479 
-491 VNIQK
+491 
-496 YDYDEYMSVFSVV
+496 
-509 FQDFSL
+509 
-515 FSFKIGEVVASS
+515 
-527 KTFDENKVR
+527 
-536 ECLVK
+536 
-541 ANFGDRLHEMP
+541 
-552 EGIHTYLYKGYDQSG
+552 
-567 IEISGGEAQKI
+567 
-578 ALARALYKDSPF
+578 LARALYKDAPLL
-590 ILLDEPTAALDPISE
+590 ILDEPTAALDPIAESKIYNE
-605 YEVYSNFNA
+605 FNVMA
-614 ISGDKTTVYIS
+614 KNKTSLFIS
-625 HRLASCRFCNK
+625 HRLASTSFCDRIILLENGNITEEGTHQELMGANGTYK
-636 IVVFDDGKIVQ
+636 GLFDIQSCWYKEDMEGGDG
-647 HGSHEELLSD
+647 E
-657 VNGKYHELWNAQAQ
+657 
-671 YYTT
+671 

>member
-1 MLENLLGYILFGS
+1 MKKKKPTHSVFSNFAWSLKMLLKYSKAAFFITALFIPINIGLRYLEIYLPSLVVSEITNGQTLNHSLLSIGIVMLLIMLGYIIIQALGHIRNSTLGIYRYKMTDLVTRKQLSMFYQTYEQKKVRDLANRASNATQMWDGVQPLTDIVYNGFGMLENLLGYILFGS

-148 ISSFASWVGDII
+148 ISSFASWVGGII

-191 KATDHMNT
+191 KAADHMNT

-264 GIPLSDFKREDYYKL
+264 SIPLSDFKREDYYKL

-299 GKSTAETDLE
+299 GKSTSETDLE

-349 EAQKLIYAALKGGI
+349 EAQKL
-363 TVGSIAKYVT
+363 
-373 CIMLLVETLINIV
+373 M
-386 TTTQQALYNN
+386 
-396 HYLKR
+396 
-401 YFSYFDIPNNMYQG
+401 
-415 SLTVEKRDDNEY
+415 
-427 YVEFRN
+427 
-433 VSFKYPNTE
+433 
-442 AYALRNVNLKF
+442 
-453 KIGEKLAIVGMNGS
+453 
-467 GKTTFIKLLCRL
+467 
-479 YDPTEGEILLNG
+479 
-491 VNIQK
+491 
-496 YDYDEYMSVFSVV
+496 
-509 FQDFSL
+509 
-515 FSFKIGEVVASS
+515 
-527 KTFDENKVR
+527 
-536 ECLVK
+536 
-541 ANFGDRLHEMP
+541 
-552 EGIHTYLYKGYDQSG
+552 
-567 IEISGGEAQKI
+567 
-578 ALARALYKDSPF
+578 LARALYKDAPLL
-590 ILLDEPTAALDPISE
+590 ILDEPTAALDPIAESKIYNE
-605 YEVYSNFNA
+605 FNVMA
-614 ISGDKTTVYIS
+614 KNKTSLFISIDLLPHHFVTELFFLKTVTSQKKVHIKS
-625 HRLASCRFCNK
+625 
-636 IVVFDDGKIVQ
+636 
-647 HGSHEELLSD
+647 
-657 VNGKYHELWNAQAQ
+657 
-671 YYTT
+671 

>member
-1 MLENLLGYILFGS
+1 MKKKKPTHSVFSNFAWSLKMLLKYSKAAFFITALFIPINIGLRYLEIYLPSLVVSEITNGQTLTHSLLSIGIVMLLIMLGNIIVQALGHIRNSTLGIYHYKMTALVTRKQLSMFYQTYEQKKVRDLANRASNATQMWDGVQPLTDIVYNGFGMLENLLGYILFGS

-80 ASWLRECY
+80 ASWLRECH

-148 ISSFASWVGDII
+148 ISSFASWVGGII

-191 KATDHMNT
+191 KAADHMNT

-349 EAQKLIYAALKGGI
+349 EAQKL
-363 TVGSIAKYVT
+363 
-373 CIMLLVETLINIV
+373 M
-386 TTTQQALYNN
+386 
-396 HYLKR
+396 
-401 YFSYFDIPNNMYQG
+401 
-415 SLTVEKRDDNEY
+415 
-427 YVEFRN
+427 
-433 VSFKYPNTE
+433 
-442 AYALRNVNLKF
+442 
-453 KIGEKLAIVGMNGS
+453 
-467 GKTTFIKLLCRL
+467 
-479 YDPTEGEILLNG
+479 
-491 VNIQK
+491 
-496 YDYDEYMSVFSVV
+496 
-509 FQDFSL
+509 
-515 FSFKIGEVVASS
+515 
-527 KTFDENKVR
+527 
-536 ECLVK
+536 
-541 ANFGDRLHEMP
+541 
-552 EGIHTYLYKGYDQSG
+552 
-567 IEISGGEAQKI
+567 
-578 ALARALYKDSPF
+578 LARALYKDAPLL
-590 ILLDEPTAALDPISE
+590 ILDEPTAALDPIAESKIYNE
-605 YEVYSNFNA
+605 FNVMA
-614 ISGDKTTVYIS
+614 KNKTSLFIS
-625 HRLASCRFCNK
+625 HRLASTSFCDRIILLENGNITEEGTHQELMGANGTYK
-636 IVVFDDGKIVQ
+636 GLFDIQSCWYKEDMEGGDG
-647 HGSHEELLSD
+647 E
-657 VNGKYHELWNAQAQ
+657 
-671 YYTT
+671 

>member
-1 MLENLLGYILFGS
+1 MLLIMLGYIIIQALGHIRNSTLGIYCYKMTDLVTRKQLSMFYQTYEQKGVRDLANRASIATQMWDGVQPLTDIVYSGFGMIENLLGYILFGS

-43 WEYAHRSKM
+43 WEYAHRSYM

-62 EELPDDFA
+62 EKLPDDFT

-88 RDLSDQRSKWDR
+88 RDLSEQRAKWDR
-100 NVVKKS
+100 TTVKKS

-133 SGKIGIDEFVLYFAA
+133 NGEIGIDQFVLYFAA
-148 ISSFASWVGDII
+148 ISSFASWVGGII

-172 LCDFRD
+172 LCDFRE

-191 KATDHMNT
+191 KAAVHLNT
-199 VPEIEFKNVS
+199 VPEIEFRNVS

-214 AEQDTIHDL
+214 AEQDTIHNL

-264 GIPLSDFKREDYYKL
+264 GIPLFDFKREDYYKL

-299 GKSTAETDLE
+299 GKSTAETDLK
-309 KAETC
+309 KAESC
-314 MRQAGLG
+314 IRQAGLG

-349 EAQKLIYAALKGGI
+349 EAQKL
-363 TVGSIAKYVT
+363 
-373 CIMLLVETLINIV
+373 M
-386 TTTQQALYNN
+386 
-396 HYLKR
+396 
-401 YFSYFDIPNNMYQG
+401 
-415 SLTVEKRDDNEY
+415 
-427 YVEFRN
+427 
-433 VSFKYPNTE
+433 
-442 AYALRNVNLKF
+442 
-453 KIGEKLAIVGMNGS
+453 
-467 GKTTFIKLLCRL
+467 
-479 YDPTEGEILLNG
+479 
-491 VNIQK
+491 
-496 YDYDEYMSVFSVV
+496 
-509 FQDFSL
+509 
-515 FSFKIGEVVASS
+515 
-527 KTFDENKVR
+527 
-536 ECLVK
+536 
-541 ANFGDRLHEMP
+541 
-552 EGIHTYLYKGYDQSG
+552 
-567 IEISGGEAQKI
+567 
-578 ALARALYKDSPF
+578 LARALYKDAPLL
-590 ILLDEPTAALDPISE
+590 ILDEPTAALDPISE

-636 IVVFDDGKIVQ
+636 IVVFDNGHIVQ

-657 VNGKYHELWNAQAQ
+657 MSGKYHELWNAQAQ

>member
-1 MLENLLGYILFGS
+1 MKKKKPTHSVFSNFAWSLKMLLKYSRAAFFITALFIPINIGLRYLEIYLPSLVVSEVTNGQTLNHSLLSIGIVMLLILLGNMIVQALGHIRNSTLGIYRYKMTDLVTRKQLSMFYQTYEQKEVRDLANRASIATQMWDGVQPLTDIVYSGFGMIENLLGYILFGS

-148 ISSFASWVGDII
+148 ISSFASWVGGII

-191 KATDHMNT
+191 KAADHMNT

-223 SLKIKS
+223 SFKIKS

-349 EAQKLIYAALKGGI
+349 EAQKL
-363 TVGSIAKYVT
+363 
-373 CIMLLVETLINIV
+373 M
-386 TTTQQALYNN
+386 
-396 HYLKR
+396 
-401 YFSYFDIPNNMYQG
+401 
-415 SLTVEKRDDNEY
+415 
-427 YVEFRN
+427 
-433 VSFKYPNTE
+433 
-442 AYALRNVNLKF
+442 
-453 KIGEKLAIVGMNGS
+453 
-467 GKTTFIKLLCRL
+467 
-479 YDPTEGEILLNG
+479 
-491 VNIQK
+491 
-496 YDYDEYMSVFSVV
+496 
-509 FQDFSL
+509 
-515 FSFKIGEVVASS
+515 
-527 KTFDENKVR
+527 
-536 ECLVK
+536 
-541 ANFGDRLHEMP
+541 
-552 EGIHTYLYKGYDQSG
+552 
-567 IEISGGEAQKI
+567 
-578 ALARALYKDSPF
+578 LARALYKDAPLL
-590 ILLDEPTAALDPISE
+590 ILDEPTAALDPIAESKIYNE
-605 YEVYSNFNA
+605 FNVMA
-614 ISGDKTTVYIS
+614 KNKTSLFIS
-625 HRLASCRFCNK
+625 HRLASTSFCDRIILLENGNITEEGTHQELMGANGTYK
-636 IVVFDDGKIVQ
+636 GLFDIQSCWYKEDMCTSQQKLDTNFKYYLSINLISVQ
-647 HGSHEELLSD
+647 YGASFATFLS
-657 VNGKYHELWNAQAQ
+657 G
-671 YYTT
+671 

>member
-1 MLENLLGYILFGS
+1 MKKKKPTHSVFSNFAWSLKMLLKYSKAAFFITALFIPINIGLRYLEIYLPSLVVSEITNGQTLTHSLLSIGIVMLLIMLGNIIVQALGHIRNSTLGIYRYKMTALVTRKQLSMFYQTYEQKKVRDLANRASNATQMWDGVQPLTDIVYNGFGMLENLLGYILFGS

-148 ISSFASWVGDII
+148 ISSFASWVGGII

-191 KATDHMNT
+191 HAADHMNT

-264 GIPLSDFKREDYYKL
+264 SIPLSDFKREDYYKL

-349 EAQKLIYAALKGGI
+349 EAQKL
-363 TVGSIAKYVT
+363 
-373 CIMLLVETLINIV
+373 M
-386 TTTQQALYNN
+386 
-396 HYLKR
+396 
-401 YFSYFDIPNNMYQG
+401 
-415 SLTVEKRDDNEY
+415 
-427 YVEFRN
+427 
-433 VSFKYPNTE
+433 
-442 AYALRNVNLKF
+442 
-453 KIGEKLAIVGMNGS
+453 
-467 GKTTFIKLLCRL
+467 
-479 YDPTEGEILLNG
+479 
-491 VNIQK
+491 
-496 YDYDEYMSVFSVV
+496 
-509 FQDFSL
+509 
-515 FSFKIGEVVASS
+515 
-527 KTFDENKVR
+527 
-536 ECLVK
+536 
-541 ANFGDRLHEMP
+541 
-552 EGIHTYLYKGYDQSG
+552 
-567 IEISGGEAQKI
+567 
-578 ALARALYKDSPF
+578 LARALYKDAPLL
-590 ILLDEPTAALDPISE
+590 ILDEPTVALDPIAESKIYNE
-605 YEVYSNFNA
+605 FNVMA
-614 ISGDKTTVYIS
+614 KNKTSLFIS
-625 HRLASCRFCNK
+625 HRLASTSFCDRIILLENGNITEEGTHQELMGANGTYK
-636 IVVFDDGKIVQ
+636 GLFDIQSCWYKEDMEGGDG
-647 HGSHEELLSD
+647 E
-657 VNGKYHELWNAQAQ
+657 
-671 YYTT
+671 